1 MSTMKIWIAGLLS
14 LAIAPDAS
22 AQKYIMIAEDTFEYP
37 AGSDLGGLDGGTG
50 WLNPW
55 WSGQGGNGGQVTTPG
70 FDNTGEKLS
79 QVVESEGNYR
89 KPDPGPHADITE
101 NDLFGKDDTTIWIT
115 FRSVKQPNSAD
126 DYGGL
131 SLFHQFVGEFLFM
144 GGPYQQ
150 GEWGIEQTGIVGA
163 NTALGSDVTVLANLV
178 FRIDFL
184 PGQERAR
191 MWIDPVDAHPDDTIA
206 ADVDVLVEDFRWNE
220 IRFESGGGGDPV
232 GWDFDMLR
240 IEKQIEADDV
250 GTNYCGPANLNSSG
264 QSAVIS
270 AFGSDVASANNFQLI
285 AEQCPPNKFAYFLGG
300 MTAGFAANPGGSQGN
315 LCLSGQIAR
324 FNGQIGSTNS
334 SGSFAI
340 DVDLTSIPLFPP
352 VAVQAGETCYW
363 QCWYRDNNPTPTS
376 NFTDGL
382 QVTFP

>member
-178 FRIDFL
+178 FL
-184 PGQERAR
+184 
-191 MWIDPVDAHPDDTIA
+191 
-206 ADVDVLVEDFRWNE
+206 
-220 IRFESGGGGDPV
+220 S
-232 GWDFDMLR
+232 
-240 IEKQIEADDV
+240 
-250 GTNYCGPANLNSSG
+250 
-264 QSAVIS
+264 
-270 AFGSDVASANNFQLI
+270 LI
-285 AEQCPPNKFAYFLGG
+285 H
-300 MTAGFAANPGGSQGN
+300 
-315 LCLSGQIAR
+315 I
-324 FNGQIGSTNS
+324 
-334 SGSFAI
+334 
-340 DVDLTSIPLFPP
+340 
-352 VAVQAGETCYW
+352 
-363 QCWYRDNNPTPTS
+363 
-376 NFTDGL
+376 
-382 QVTFP
+382 